1 MLNEL
6 LENKTFVKYAF
17 VLMLFCLLVSGLI
30 AYTAKDKLNTVVE
43 DCNKH
48 YTSQI
53 EKKIRQIPHFQH
65 PGRFAKGNYF
75 YGELY
80 TMTQTKFEQE
90 LEGKGD
96 I

>member
-53 EKKIRQIPHFQH
+53 EKKYGKYPTFNIPEDLPKVIIFTE
-65 PGRFAKGNYF
+65 NY
-75 YGELY
+75 
-80 TMTQTKFEQE
+80 TQ
-90 LEGKGD
+90 
-96 I
+96 